1 MATIIVCLYNQLM
14 KGSVISYLVHVKSDS
29 LSYFRFHDVP
39 DVNDEDAVRD
49 QVQSERGEVPAGAH
63 LEWYR

>member
-1 MATIIVCLYNQLM
+1 M
-14 KGSVISYLVHVKSDS
+14 KGSVISYLVHAESDS
-29 LSYFRFHDVP
+29 LSHFRFHDVL

-49 QVQSERGEVPAGAH
+49 QVQSERGELPAGAH

>member
-1 MATIIVCLYNQLM
+1 MATIIVSSYNQLM
-14 KGSVISYLVHVKSDS
+14 KGSVISYLVHVESDTS
-29 LSYFRFHDVP
+29 DFRFHDVP